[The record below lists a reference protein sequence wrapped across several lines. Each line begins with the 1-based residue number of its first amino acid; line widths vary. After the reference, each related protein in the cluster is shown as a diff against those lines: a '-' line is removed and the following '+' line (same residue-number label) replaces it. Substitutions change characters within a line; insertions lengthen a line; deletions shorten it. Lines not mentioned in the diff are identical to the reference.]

1 MKLSRKV
8 IASICTY
15 DPSDCVTTGYDI
27 ALYADGHVAAEYHS
41 RWQGSC
47 DRARWITDAGY
58 IDISQI
64 DLDDPDGDA
73 LAVLTAATSP
83 VEYLTEEIEQSPRWR
98 QTRRG
103 DFVR

>member
-8 IASICTY
+8 IADICTY
-15 DPSDCVTTGYDI
+15 EPNDCTSVGYDI
-27 ALYADGHVAAEYHS
+27 TLYADGHIAAEYHS

-47 DRARWITDAGY
+47 DGARWITDPGY
-58 IDISQI
+58 VDVSTIDS
-64 DLDDPDGDA
+64 DDPDGDA

-103 DFVR
+103 ELVR